1 MEIYSKETPIMRVF
15 YAVERNELF
24 GDDLLASIIG
34 FLIIRCLDADPE
46 RRPRVEWIGI
56 ILKLMLNS
64 YGSNQ

>member
-1 MEIYSKETPIMRVF
+1 VF

-24 GDDLLASIIG
+24 GDDLLLSVIG

-64 YGSNQ
+64 YGSPI